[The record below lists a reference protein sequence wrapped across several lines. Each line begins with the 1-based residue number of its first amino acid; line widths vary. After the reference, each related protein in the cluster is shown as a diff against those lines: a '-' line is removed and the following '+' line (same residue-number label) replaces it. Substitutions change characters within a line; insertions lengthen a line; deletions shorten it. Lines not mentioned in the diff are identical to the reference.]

1 MNRTFIS
8 ALECNIENTVKVCGW
23 VQTIRGQKRMQFLVI
38 RDRTGLVQAVH
49 ERQKNETL
57 AHTIESLTAESAVVV
72 IGKVVHNPSVKLN
85 PFELVLQEVQVVGKA
100 ESPLPIDANSSPEL
114 RLDWRQ
120 LDLRRPENLLV
131 FQVQTTALEAMRGF
145 WRNEG
150 FIEIQSP
157 KLLSGASE
165 GGSEVFKLDY
175 FGRPACLAQSP
186 QLYKQMVMGSGFD
199 RVFEIGPAFR
209 AEMSLTTRHAAEFTS
224 IDTEMAWIDSH
235 EDVMSM
241 QERCLAHM
249 LRIVQE
255 RHGAAIEETFG
266 TEVVIPE
273 VPFPRVTI
281 KQAYEYSAA
290 MGYPVPREAKGD
302 LDPEGERR
310 VAQYVKR
317 EFGHEFVFVTDYP
330 ISVRPFY
337 HLRPEHNQA
346 ITNSFDLLWK
356 GVEVTTGSQREHRYE
371 RLLAQAEE
379 KGVNPD
385 TIRDYLNF
393 FRFGMPPHGGYGLGL
408 ARLLMQLMSLKSIRD
423 GSLLFRGPNRLTP

>member
-1 MNRTFIS
+1 M
-8 ALECNIENTVKVCGW
+8 
-23 VQTIRGQKRMQFLVI
+23 
-38 RDRTGLVQAVH
+38 
-49 ERQKNETL
+49 
-57 AHTIESLTAESAVVV
+57 
-72 IGKVVHNPSVKLN
+72 
-85 PFELVLQEVQVVGKA
+85 
-100 ESPLPIDANSSPEL
+100 DANSASEL
-114 RLDWRQ
+114 QLDWRQ
-120 LDLRRPENLLV
+120 LGLRRPENLLV

-145 WRNEG
+145 WRGEG

-165 GGSEVFKLDY
+165 GGSEVFRLDY

-249 LRIVQE
+249 MRIVRE

-266 TEVVIPE
+266 VEVVIPE

-281 KQAYEYSAA
+281 KQAYEFSAA

-310 VAQYVKR
+310 LAQYVK
-317 EFGHEFVFVTDYP
+317 EKLGHEFVFVTDYP

-337 HLRPEHNQA
+337 HLRPEHNLGS
-346 ITNSFDLLWK
+346 TNSFDLIWK
-356 GVEVTTGSQREHRYE
+356 GVEVTTGSQREHRYD
-371 RLLAQAEE
+371 RLLAQAVE

-393 FRFGMPPHGGYGLGL
+393 FRYGMPPHGGYGLGL
-408 ARLLMQLMSLKSIRD
+408 ARLLMQLLGLKSIRD